1 MYIGFD
7 IGGTKTE
14 IVVLDDEGQERFK
27 KRIATVH
34 QYPDFINNIS
44 ELVAEAE
51 LAVGETC
58 SVGIGLPGVVDP
70 KTLLIKN
77 ANCTF
82 LNGQNLYKD
91 LNELLNRKVFIA
103 NDANCFALSEAVDG
117 AAKGKAVVFGVIL
130 GTGCGG
136 GIVINQHI
144 LQGLNANGGEWGHNP
159 LPAYS
164 VEKDGNAPV
173 CFCGGKHCLE
183 QFISGTGFTRQYN
196 QLAEQNLTA
205 PEIFS
210 FLDQGDKLAKK
221 VYIRFIDQ
229 LARSLA
235 VIINILDPDAIVFGG
250 GLSNVD
256 RIYTDVAKVIPKYTI
271 TTDVEINLYPAKY
284 GDSSGIRGAAW
295 LAKPPLA

>member
-14 IVVLDDEGQERFK
+14 IIVLDNEGKTHFK

-34 QYPDFINNIS
+34 HYAEFIDNIHS
-44 ELVAEAE
+44 LVTEAE

-58 SVGIGLPGVVDP
+58 SVGIGLPGVIDP
-70 KTLLIKN
+70 KTSLIKN

-82 LNGQNLYKD
+82 LNGKNLYQD
-91 LNELLNRKVFIA
+91 LKHILKRNVYIE
-103 NDANCFALSEAVDG
+103 NDANCFALSEAIDG
-117 AAKGKAVVFGVIL
+117 VAKGKKVVFGVIL

-136 GIVINQHI
+136 GIVINQQVI
-144 LQGLNANGGEWGHNP
+144 QGLNANGGEWGHNP

-164 VEKDGNAPV
+164 AANDGHEPS

-183 QFISGTGFTRQYN
+183 QFISGTGFARQYN
-196 QLAEQNLTA
+196 QLAEQKLSG
-205 PEIFS
+205 PEIFQL
-210 FLDQGDKLAKK
+210 LDQGDVLAER
-221 VYIRFIDQ
+221 VYHRFIDQ

-250 GLSNVD
+250 GLSNVA
-256 RIYTDVAKVIPKYTI
+256 RIYDDVYKVIFQYTI
-271 TTDVEINLYPAKY
+271 TSDIDINIFPAKY

-295 LAKPPLA
+295 LAK

>member
-14 IVVLDDEGQERFK
+14 IIVLDSEGKTHFK

-34 QYPDFINNIS
+34 HYSEFINNINL
-44 ELVAEAE
+44 LVTEAE
-51 LAVGETC
+51 LAVGKIC
-58 SVGIGLPGVVDP
+58 SVGIGIPGVVDP
-70 KTLLIKN
+70 KTSLIKN

-82 LNGQNLYKD
+82 LNGKNLHQD
-91 LNELLNRKVFIA
+91 LNNIIKRNVYIE
-103 NDANCFALSEAVDG
+103 NDANCFALSEAIDG
-117 AAKGKAVVFGVIL
+117 AAKGKKVVFGVIL

-136 GIVINQHI
+136 GIVINQQI

-164 VEKDGNAPV
+164 LTTDGPV
-173 CFCGGKHCLE
+173 SSCFCGGKYCLE
-183 QFISGTGFTRQYN
+183 QFISGTGLTRQYN
-196 QLAEQNLTA
+196 ELAENKLTG
-205 PEIFS
+205 PEIFKL
-210 FLDQGDKLAKK
+210 LDQGDLLAAS
-221 VYIRFIDQ
+221 VYHRFIDQ

-250 GLSNVD
+250 GVSNVA
-256 RIYTDVAKVIPKYTI
+256 RIYDDVYKVIPQYTI
-271 TTDVEINLYPAKY
+271 TSDLDINLFPAKY

-295 LAKPPLA
+295 LAK